1 MGIKYS
7 IILPVRNGGEYF
19 KDAVTSILNQSFTH
33 FTLHILDNDS
43 TDGTLEWIQSV
54 NDKRITIYSSKEPLS
69 IEQNWGRIKDIP
81 KNEFMTMIGHDD
93 ILHVDYL
100 ATMDELIKKYPDATL
115 YQTHFNYIDAK
126 GDKIRDCKPM
136 KKVET
141 SADFLSSFLSNT
153 IDVMGT
159 GFMMRSKDYD
169 KLGGIPLYPNLLFA
183 DFELWLR
190 LTQLSYKATAEATC
204 FSFRLH
210 QSTTTNSSDIKFQQ
224 AFEQFISF
232 LADFNKADI
241 NKVIQE
247 KAAPFLLFYCKGLSH
262 RLLRTPKS
270 TREGLSVNKFIN
282 NCKGYATLLGV
293 EKKFDPDS
301 VWSLKFARL
310 IDGSSIGRK
319 LFIAF
324 KRVYSKP
331 ILKGDL

>member
-7 IILPVRNGGEYF
+7 IILPVRNGGNYVKEC
-19 KDAVTSILNQSFTH
+19 VTSILNQTVSDFE
-33 FTLHILDNDS
+33 LSILDNNS
-43 TDGTLEWIQSV
+43 TDGTLDWIQSI
-54 NDKRITIYSSKEPLS
+54 NDSRITIYPSKEPLS

-100 ATMDELIKKYPDATL
+100 ATMDELIRNYPDATL

-169 KLGGIPLYPNLLFA
+169 IMGGIPIYPNLLFA

-190 LTQLSYKATAEATC
+190 LTQLNYKATAETTC

-210 QSTTTNSSDIKFQQ
+210 QSTTTNSPDIKFQQ
-224 AFEQFISF
+224 AFEKFISF
-232 LADFNKADI
+232 LADFNKADL

-270 TREGLSVNKFIN
+270 KREGLTVKKFIA
-282 NCKGYATLLGV
+282 NCKEYARQLGV
-293 EKKFDPDS
+293 EKRFYPDK
-301 VWSLKFARL
+301 VISLKLARA
-310 IDGSSIGRK
+310 IDSSGVGRAFF
-319 LFIAF
+319 LRF
-324 KRVYSKP
+324 KRIYSKP
-331 ILKGDL
+331 ILK